1 MAERDAKRDVSGID
15 VRTCGAV
22 GDGRSDDSLAIQSA
36 LDAGAGLVVVPAGTY
51 RIGTTLRMPSNT
63 RLVAHPAAHMVLA
76 DGAGRNTDSFL
87 LANARSDG
95 GDTNIW
101 VEGGIWDGNNPGNPR
116 GPDEPGSYTGAP
128 LDFRSVNGLVL
139 RGMTLRDAECYY
151 IRIGEARNFLVED
164 IVFQAPHL
172 RPNQD
177 GVHLGGFCEDG
188 VIRHLRAD
196 GPGCT
201 NDDMVALNADDGMQ
215 RAQNLGLRCGPIR
228 RIRIE
233 DVRAESCHSFVRLLS
248 VTSPIEDITIDDV
261 VGGARNCAVNADACR
276 QCRVRLFEREDQY
289 PAGVGAIRRV
299 TIRRMHVH
307 KAPHG
312 GGKALLDLTSRLSEF
327 RIRGFVRDSERDG
340 NPAAPTMTLG
350 QMDPCHVELC
360 GIDAAHADTV
370 AAADGVVEEGRRRMA
385 TPAHRDTTAARLRI
399 SRAGSLVL
407 PEGGFD
413 SLLVNVTDPAAPF

>member
-1 MAERDAKRDVSGID
+1 MAERGGDLVGID
-15 VRTCGAV
+15 VRECGAA
-22 GDGRSDDSLAIQSA
+22 GDGRSDDSAAVQSA

-51 RIGTTLRMPSNT
+51 RIGTTLRIPSNT
-63 RLVAHPAAHMVLA
+63 RLILHPAAHMVMA
-76 DGAGRNTDSFL
+76 DGAGRDTDSFL

-95 GDTNIW
+95 GDRNIW
-101 VEGGIWDGNNPGNPR
+101 VEGGIWDGNNAGNPR
-116 GPDEPGSYTGAP
+116 GPDVPGAYTGAP
-128 LDFRSVNGLVL
+128 LDFRNVDGLVL
-139 RGMTLRDAECYY
+139 RRLTLRDAECYY

-164 IVFQAPHL
+164 IVFQAPNL

-201 NDDMVALNADDGMQ
+201 NDDMVALNADDGME

-233 DVRAESCHSFVRLLS
+233 DVRAQSCHSFVRLLS
-248 VTSPIEDITIDDV
+248 VESPIEDITIDDV
-261 VGGARNCAVNADACR
+261 AGGARTCAVNADACR
-276 QCRVRLFEREDQY
+276 QCRVRLFESEDEY

-307 KAPHG
+307 KAPRG
-312 GGKALLDLTSRLSEF
+312 GPKALLDLTSRIHEF
-327 RIRGFVRDSERDG
+327 RIRELVRDFEQDA
-340 NPAAPTMTLG
+340 NPSAPTMSLG
-350 QMDPCHVELC
+350 QMDPCDVELR
-360 GIDAAHADTV
+360 GITEAQADAAAST
-370 AAADGVVEEGRRRMA
+370 DGVVEERRGQMA
-385 TPAHRDTTAARLRI
+385 ASLHRHTTAALFRV
-399 SRAGSLVL
+399 SRAGRLTL

-413 SLLVNVTDPAAPF
+413 TLLVNVTDPAAPF